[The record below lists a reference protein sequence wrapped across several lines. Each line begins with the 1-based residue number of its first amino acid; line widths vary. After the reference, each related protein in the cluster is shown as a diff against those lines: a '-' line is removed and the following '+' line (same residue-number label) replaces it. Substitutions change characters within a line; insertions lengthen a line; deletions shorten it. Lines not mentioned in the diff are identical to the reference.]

1 MSDDKPRYRLKYA
14 VSDCEECIGPKPCN
28 GEDCRSALR
37 IVAPLLTILGIGATV
52 GKGELQFGTPVQ
64 VMGTSFFAWR
74 NYHCITKKVFFNV
87 KKIHK
92 YSSEVGGVRNL
103 SEEDPARFGNLTAD
117 RLIIKP
123 SPGESDWFTSLHRQ
137 AFENGQV
144 ADEDIPDS
152 ARKTVAAGCHQPSE
166 QIY

>member
-28 GEDCRSALR
+28 G
-37 IVAPLLTILGIGATV
+37 ATT

-74 NYHCITKKVFFNV
+74 NYHCIMKKVFYPQVFIASQWVRESN
-87 KKIHK
+87 
-92 YSSEVGGVRNL
+92 GGR
-103 SEEDPARFGNLTAD
+103 
-117 RLIIKP
+117 P
-123 SPGESDWFTSLHRQ
+123 STLQPGFRERPSR
-137 AFENGQV
+137 
-144 ADEDIPDS
+144 DEDIPDS

-166 QIY
+166 LHIGRPQTATN